1 LETRGGVFEGE
12 IVLVEYDSK
21 DIDKVEPIYVV
32 EYTDG
37 DREDMDPDEMQ
48 YAHELHLRRL
58 GVDVGN
64 ESEASGSNEEE
75 SYRSSPPKVSL
86 NLCDCL
92 LQYVSI
98 LHNTSRLE
106 KKEQKRQAA
115 CCQFLFFRKR
125 VTKA

>member
-1 LETRGGVFEGE
+1 VFQGE
-12 IVLVEYDSK
+12 IVQVEYDSE

-37 DREDMDPDEMQ
+37 DREDMDADEMQ

-75 SYRSSPPKVSL
+75 SYRPSPPKVSL
-86 NLCDCL
+86 NLCDYL
-92 LQYVSI
+92 LQSVSFFF
-98 LHNTSRLE
+98 NTCRLE
-106 KKEQKRQAA
+106 KKN
-115 CCQFLFFRKR
+115 
-125 VTKA
+125 